1 MDDRYTDA
9 ARYIAGSHC
18 CHSLW
23 QKEYTW
29 IHPSS
34 ILPALSNQQFDPWGY
49 TPIQSIQKSTGQ
61 SDGCICWI
69 SLQSMQRGI
78 NQKHNC
84 ICILP
89 FYIQT
94 IPYRQPF
101 AYRIKCCRKRE
112 HGNSFINASFTNTK
126 KPRLT
131 RYRHPPVSVTQGKA
145 DAAIKNACKHM
156 FS

>member
-23 QKEYTW
+23 QKAYT
-29 IHPSS
+29 
-34 ILPALSNQQFDPWGY
+34 GY
-49 TPIQSIQKSTGQ
+49 TFPPYFLLHPISNSIHEVIHLYKVYRKALVNRMTAYAGFHYKA
-61 SDGCICWI
+61 C
-69 SLQSMQRGI
+69 RGI

-89 FYIQT
+89 FHIQA

-101 AYRIKCCRKRE
+101 AYRIKCYRKRE
-112 HGNSFINASFTNTK
+112 HGNSFIDASTNTK
-126 KPRLT
+126 KPRIT

-156 FS
+156 LS